1 MIQFIKCFLLFI
13 LLYSSD
19 IIISIHPSTLI
30 QNHLYMYQTNNSVN
44 EENIYNMKKFSKLP
58 IAENT
63 RNIGHSTND
72 LYYEH
77 SLNLEKHNEHFTLHN
92 IKLMCQ
98 QIYHNQPNQ
107 SNLRILAVLLSTSY
121 KQENI
126 SNIFQNLCNDGLSC
140 LFTIQLSKNKT
151 FVDQNKIVHLKIIDK
166 DDLKRNKNNNI
177 RHKITVYYICE
188 DLNYKNQKQQENNEF
203 KYVFNYEQLAFL
215 KCENYLTVQVEKL
228 VGINYNKEFHN
239 LNPEYI
245 SFYCSQRVICNTH
258 IEDLYKEDDNK
269 RKNYIFYELTY
280 RCVPPKV
287 CSFCGN
293 NSTCKLEKLY
303 NKEKEITQFYNNVEY
318 NDSGVFDRLLLSKE
332 EEEERNKTSFIANLE
347 YNAINYDIDD
357 MITVG
362 SNTYH
367 ILEICKC
374 SKDYVQ
380 EGSSC
385 VKKEKDKIYIRYA
398 KR

>member
-13 LLYSSD
+13 LLYSSE
-19 IIISIHPSTLI
+19 IIICLHPSAII
-30 QNHLYMYQTNNSVN
+30 QNHLYMYQTNNSRN

-58 IAENT
+58 VVEDI
-63 RNIGHSTND
+63 RNIRHSTND
-72 LYYEH
+72 LYFEH
-77 SLNLEKHNEHFTLHN
+77 SLNLEKPNEHFTLHN
-92 IKLMCQ
+92 IKLMCKKK
-98 QIYHNQPNQ
+98 YHNQPNQ
-107 SNLRILAVLLSTSY
+107 LNLRILAVLLSTSY

-126 SNIFQNLCNDGLSC
+126 SSIFQNLCKNAFSC
-140 LFTIQLSKNKT
+140 FFTIQLNKENT
-151 FVDQNKIVHLKIIDK
+151 FVDQNKIVHLKIIDSN
-166 DDLKRNKNNNI
+166 LKRNKNNNN

-188 DLNYKNQKQQENNEF
+188 DLNYKNQKQQSNEF
-203 KYVFNYEQLAFL
+203 KYVFNYEQLVFL

-245 SFYCSQRVICNTH
+245 SFYCSQRVICTMH
-258 IEDLYKEDDNK
+258 IEDLYKEDNNK
-269 RKNYIFYELTY
+269 YKNYIFYELTY
-280 RCVPPKV
+280 RCIPPKV

-293 NSTCKLEKLY
+293 NSTCKLDKLY
-303 NKEKEITQFYNNVEY
+303 NKEKAIIEFYNNVEY
-318 NDSGVFDRLLLSKE
+318 NESGVFDRLLLNKE
-332 EEEERNKTSFIANLE
+332 EEEERNKTSSVANLE
-347 YNAINYDIDD
+347 YNAISYDFDD

-380 EGSSC
+380 EGLSC
-385 VKKEKDKIYIRYA
+385 VKKEKYKIYIRYENI
-398 KR
+398 